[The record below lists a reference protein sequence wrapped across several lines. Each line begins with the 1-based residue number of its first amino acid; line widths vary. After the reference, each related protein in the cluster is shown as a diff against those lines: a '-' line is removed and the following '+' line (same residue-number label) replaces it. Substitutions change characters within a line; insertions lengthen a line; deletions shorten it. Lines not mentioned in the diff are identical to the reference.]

1 MDRLL
6 AIGLDRV
13 ERHATRLH
21 DLLLDAV
28 EDRGWQPFR
37 NRADP
42 TAASHIVSLGRRGG
56 PSAAAMTKLGRAKI
70 VCSTRG
76 DRLRVS
82 LAPYNNEDDIAA
94 LARALS

>member
-6 AIGLDRV
+6 AIGLDTV

-42 TAASHIVSLGRRGG
+42 TAASHIVSLGRRGRL
-56 PSAAAMTKLGRAKI
+56 SAETMTGLRRAKI

-82 LAPYNNEDDIAA
+82 LAPYNNEDDIGA
-94 LARALS
+94 LAGALS